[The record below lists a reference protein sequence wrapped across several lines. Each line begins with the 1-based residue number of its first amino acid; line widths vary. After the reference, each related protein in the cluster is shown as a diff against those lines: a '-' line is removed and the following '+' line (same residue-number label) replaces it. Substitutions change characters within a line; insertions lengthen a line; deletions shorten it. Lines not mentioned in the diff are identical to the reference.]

1 MSRWNVADVMTFG
14 AVSVTEDTPFKEI
27 VDLLE
32 AHGVN
37 AVPVLDAAVRVVGIV
52 SSADLLPKIEFAGEA
67 HRHPVKADATAAGE
81 LMSAPAVTV
90 TGTATLPRAARI
102 MEAAGLKRL
111 PVVDGA
117 GRLLGMVT
125 RRDLLK
131 VFLRSD
137 EEIRREVAGLCRR
150 TGVRVEVADGVVT
163 LLGEVGREAAIPPFV
178 RRVER
183 VDGVVDVVSLLN

>member
-37 AVPVLDAAVRVVGIV
+37 AVPVVDGADRVIGVV
-52 SSADLLPKIEFAGEA
+52 SSADLLPKIERAGA
-67 HRHPVKADATAAGE
+67 KMHATAAGE
-81 LMSAPAVTV
+81 LMTAPAITV
-90 TGTATLPRAARI
+90 SGTAALPGAARV
-102 MEAAGLKRL
+102 MDAAGLKRL
-111 PVVDGA
+111 PVVDA
-117 GRLLGMVT
+117 TGRLLGMVT

-137 EEIRREVAGLCRR
+137 EEIRREVAGLCAR

-163 LLGEVGREAAIPPFV
+163 LLGEVGREAAIPSFV

-183 VDGVVDVVSLLN
+183 VDGVVDVVSLLG

>member
-14 AVSVTEDTPFKEI
+14 AVSVTPDTPFKAI

-37 AVPVLDAAVRVVGIV
+37 AVPVVDAADHVVGVV
-52 SSADLLPKIEFAGEA
+52 SSADLLPRIEHAGSG
-67 HRHPVKADATAAGE
+67 KARAAVAGE
-81 LMSAPAVTV
+81 LMSAPAITV
-90 TGTATLPRAARI
+90 AGTAPLPTAARI
-102 MEAAGLKRL
+102 MESAGLRRL
-111 PVVDGA
+111 PVVDGT
-117 GRLLGMVT
+117 GRLVGLVT

-137 EEIRREVAGLCRR
+137 EEIRREVAGLCSRS
-150 TGVRVEVADGVVT
+150 GVEVEVADGVVT
-163 LLGEVGREAAIPPFV
+163 LLGAVRREAAIPSFV

-183 VDGVVDVVSLLN
+183 VDGVVDVVSLLG